1 MANSMKFSL
10 MLAKIHRLCPPDH
23 IREKPEH
30 ALQLKKHLARC
41 PYCSTD
47 LGLESRHW
55 QDISHHLA
63 KLSDIK
69 TPGQEDDKILP
80 GQIRP
85 VKQQLAVWRN
95 GFFYNPPLV
104 MIRDVDPEIL
114 NLVQAVQIYEDI
126 QLAAPGDLIVE
137 EDTGKGLDSFFIEC
151 WNRYCL
157 HADCLDKPV
166 GMISSQLLD
175 AVRKM
180 ETDPEALP
188 EDALHPLPLLENDP
202 RHYFRKLEISVG
214 YTFAAPAAEKLMT
227 EQEAEIE
234 KNVSDNKTMDVSG
247 FIQQVEALHPDIS
260 WPYPPQTVSEAMLT
274 AQIPEDKLPMAADD
288 GQGEIQVI
296 NHVVIRQHRL
306 ELFESLYAEIITK
319 SDTGHGLSFSGKLLK
334 KPPEDTTMSAAWMS
348 SRGTVTLPKRLEFQ
362 PETGMFYIEIPIHE
376 QSQGDL
382 VMALVTDY
390 DQDDQ

>member
-1 MANSMKFSL
+1 
-10 MLAKIHRLCPPDH
+10 
-23 IREKPEH
+23 
-30 ALQLKKHLARC
+30 
-41 PYCSTD
+41 
-47 LGLESRHW
+47 
-55 QDISHHLA
+55 
-63 KLSDIK
+63 
-69 TPGQEDDKILP
+69 
-80 GQIRP
+80 
-85 VKQQLAVWRN
+85 
-95 GFFYNPPLV
+95 
-104 MIRDVDPEIL
+104 
-114 NLVQAVQIYEDI
+114 
-126 QLAAPGDLIVE
+126 
-137 EDTGKGLDSFFIEC
+137 
-151 WNRYCL
+151 
-157 HADCLDKPV
+157 
-166 GMISSQLLD
+166 
-175 AVRKM
+175 
-180 ETDPEALP
+180 
-188 EDALHPLPLLENDP
+188 
-202 RHYFRKLEISVG
+202 VG